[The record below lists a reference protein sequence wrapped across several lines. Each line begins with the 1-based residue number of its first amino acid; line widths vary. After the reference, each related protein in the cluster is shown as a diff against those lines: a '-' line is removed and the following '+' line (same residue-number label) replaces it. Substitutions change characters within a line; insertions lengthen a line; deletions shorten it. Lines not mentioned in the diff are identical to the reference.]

1 MASSA
6 SSAAGAGA
14 GASSSSSTSSSS
26 SSSAAV
32 AADGVAAPAGTA
44 AALGAM
50 LTQFDSFE
58 GQLRNGTR
66 QRREKDEHRVA
77 ELRATLVAVE
87 LEVQEEASRRAE
99 ATKAL
104 QAWAETQVLGVRTRL
119 EELLAA
125 AHADACAR
133 VAALNERVAALER
146 SFAADRARVLEE
158 VDKRNRDLV
167 AALQAFHE
175 AFEAERRDRVVR
187 EQRILDRLGAAEHE
201 AIAVWDSERLQREQ
215 VYMAV
220 KRRLEEAVEARTK
233 LDDRFQ
239 SSTFAE
245 IAALKNGLQAEARAR
260 GQEDDSLAATL
271 NAYVAKLQASLA
283 LINSEDADFA

>member
-1 MASSA
+1 MAF
-6 SSAAGAGA
+6 
-14 GASSSSSTSSSS
+14 
-26 SSSAAV
+26 V
-32 AADGVAAPAGTA
+32 ALEPVARP
-44 AALGAM
+44 
-50 LTQFDSFE
+50 TQEPVPFDVNVVGGRTISVWPRF
-58 GQLRNGTR
+58 
-66 QRREKDEHRVA
+66 DAA
-77 ELRATLVAVE
+77 ELVRLV
-87 LEVQEEASRRAE
+87 
-99 ATKAL
+99 
-104 QAWAETQVLGVRTRL
+104 
-119 EELLAA
+119 
-125 AHADACAR
+125 
-133 VAALNERVAALER
+133 
-146 SFAADRARVLEE
+146 RVLEE
-158 VDKRNRDLV
+158 VDRRNRDLV

-233 LDDRFQ
+233 LDDRVQ
-239 SSTFAE
+239 SSVFAE
-245 IAALKNGLQAEARAR
+245 IAALKHGLQAEARAR

>member
-1 MASSA
+1 
-6 SSAAGAGA
+6 
-14 GASSSSSTSSSS
+14 
-26 SSSAAV
+26 V
-32 AADGVAAPAGTA
+32 AADGVAPPAATA

-87 LEVQEEASRRAE
+87 VEVQEEASRRAE

-146 SFAADRARVLEE
+146 SFAADRVRVLEE
-158 VDKRNRDLV
+158 VDRRNRDLV

-239 SSTFAE
+239 SSVVAE

-283 LINSEDADFA
+283 LINSEDADFS

>member
-1 MASSA
+1 MASA
-6 SSAAGAGA
+6 SAAP
-14 GASSSSSTSSSS
+14 
-26 SSSAAV
+26 AAPAA
-32 AADGVAAPAGTA
+32 AADGVAPPAATA
-44 AALGAM
+44 EALGKM
-50 LTQFDSFE
+50 LSQFDAFE

-77 ELRATLVAVE
+77 ELRATLVSVE
-87 LEVQEEASRRAE
+87 AEVGEESRRRAE

-158 VDKRNRDLV
+158 VDRRNRELV

-201 AIAVWDSERLQREQ
+201 AIAVWDAERLEREQ

-220 KRRLEEAVEARTK
+220 KRRLEEAVEARTRA
-233 LDDRFQ
+233 DDRLQ
-239 SSTFAE
+239 GSVFAE
-245 IAALKNGLQAEARAR
+245 LAALKNGIAAEARAR

-283 LINSEDADFA
+283 LINSEDTDFS